1 MGCVVV
7 LFVLCAVASRVFRG
21 GFENKSLSL
30 LGPIKNPGFKVSF
43 YLVNLS
49 EAECGIWRR
58 Q

>member
-1 MGCVVV
+1 MSLCC
-7 LFVLCAVASRVFRG
+7 LFCYVVASRVFRG
-21 GFENKSLSL
+21 GVENKSLSL
-30 LGPIKNPGFKVSF
+30 VGPIKNPGFKVSF